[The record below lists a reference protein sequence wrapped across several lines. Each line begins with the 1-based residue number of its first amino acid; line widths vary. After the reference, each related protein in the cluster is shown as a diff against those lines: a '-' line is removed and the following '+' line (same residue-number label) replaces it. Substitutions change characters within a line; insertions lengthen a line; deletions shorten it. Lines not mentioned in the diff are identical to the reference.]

1 MKRKSILVLAGA
13 VLIAVAATAFQ
24 TGTEALLASVEPSY
38 LDLLHWRMVGPSR
51 GGRVVA
57 VAGDPVNKQ
66 VFYFGATGGG
76 VRKTDDGGLHW
87 RNISTRF
94 VTTGSAG
101 ALAPAPSNPNTLH

>member
-1 MKRKSILVLAGA
+1 MTRRSLVFVFLVTLFAFAGVIGLPVASLAWQSTAKSSP
-13 VLIAVAATAFQ
+13 Q
-24 TGTEALLASVEPSY
+24 LLASVEPSY

-76 VRKTDDGGLHW
+76 VWKTDDGGLNW
-87 RNISTRF
+87 RNIS
-94 VTTGSAG
+94 
-101 ALAPAPSNPNTLH
+101 